1 MTLEPGRLLV
11 LMLLHSCGVYFTM
24 FRQAH
29 QRHIL
34 SWAPG
39 FHLGQMLC
47 LRKQSLKCLRKPF
60 LVQEL
65 GPILPVVVGGG
76 GPWSPRP
83 CAIAASESEGSAP
96 VTEAGV
102 TGTGRIGKLSPPA
115 KTHTAWARPLVWR
128 AFWRFGKRRRYLK
141 PTSGCT
147 VSPHIRRFT
156 NDQIGLVVGA
166 CH

>member
-83 CAIAASESEGSAP
+83 CALAASESEGSAP

-115 KTHTAWARPLVWR
+115 KTHTAWARPAAAKAASLGLAR
-128 AFWRFGKRRRYLK
+128 FLAFWEAEALFKAHLRLYCFSTYQ
-141 PTSGCT
+141 T
-147 VSPHIRRFT
+147 VHK
-156 NDQIGLVVGA
+156 
-166 CH
+166 